1 MARTLPWLLAAA
13 VSGLA
18 NAANAGT
25 AVAWPP
31 RPALVDSVVSRVVN
45 DTAARMAARR
55 GVRLTRPLV
64 VRLVDAGQL
73 AAARAALSE
82 DAEPDAASTSADG
95 RELRPRAVTVSGGAD
110 RLLRETLYGH
120 LGWSFAAPVA
130 PEVPDEVTGL
140 YDLPHDRLLLGS
152 WADLSTNRLPWMR
165 DIAQA
170 LLARRFDPE
179 RWPQVPTV
187 SGPPDGT
194 GPSLNRANAVN
205 SDCLLARRAIVYGD
219 ATAQAL
225 EELDPQGNLPSPRA
239 LAGVVEALT
248 PKLLAVGGAAASTVS
263 SLEIR
268 ERLFLELQGLMFI
281 AGLRAREP
289 WTAIDEV
296 WRRPPASTEQLLH
309 PEKYERGEKPD
320 DVAARL
326 SDADQPHARWRIIYR
341 DTVGEWG
348 IRVFLERAGNPY
360 RAERA
365 AAGWGGDRALLVRPG
380 AADGAVDD
388 AAERDGVSAASTFVA
403 WITTWDDDTDAEDFA
418 AEAALALGDLARVAV
433 LDARPASGR
442 LRLTDADGRLFA
454 VERRRRTVGL
464 LLAAPADAENF
475 LAGLLGGA
483 TAATPATPAT
493 PGRRPARHPPP
504 GDQARGRPR

>member
-1 MARTLPWLLAAA
+1 MALTLPWLLAAV

-18 NAANAGT
+18 NAGT
-25 AVAWPP
+25 PVAWPP

-73 AAARAALSE
+73 AAARAALSA
-82 DAEPDAASTSADG
+82 DAEPDAASTSPDG
-95 RELRPRAVTVSGGAD
+95 RELRPRAVTVSGGPD

-120 LGWSFAAPVA
+120 LGWSFAAAPAA
-130 PEVPDEVTGL
+130 PELPGEVTGL

-170 LLARRFDPE
+170 LLARRFDLE

-194 GPSLNRANAVN
+194 GASLNTANTANTVN
-205 SDCLLARRAIVYGD
+205 SDYLLARRAIVYGD

-348 IRVFLERAGNPY
+348 IRAFLERAGNPY

-365 AAGWGGDRALLVRPG
+365 AAGWGGDRALLVRPA
-380 AADGAVDD
+380 AADGSVD
-388 AAERDGVSAASTFVA
+388 ASEPGGVSAARTFVA
-403 WITTWDDDTDAEDFA
+403 WITSWDDDTDAEDFA

-475 LAGLLGGA
+475 LSGLLASA
-483 TAATPATPAT
+483 TAAAPAS
-493 PGRRPARHPPP
+493 PGRRPGRRPPE
-504 GDQARGRPR
+504 GDHVRGRPR